1 MYELFLSFFFLLQMA
16 LSAATPILRG
26 FLSDL
31 DCRWC
36 VIAGSVDDRTP
47 EEMGTKVSLILLIK
61 DFYSSIVVVFTSH
74 RHKLDIVIATT
85 PTKGFFMTKNRFLRA
100 CSFL

>member
-1 MYELFLSFFFLLQMA
+1 MA

-47 EEMGTKVSLILLIK
+47 EEMGIKVSLILLIK
-61 DFYSSIVVVFTSH
+61 GFYLSSCVHV
-74 RHKLDIVIATT
+74 LYL
-85 PTKGFFMTKNRFLRA
+85 PTYNAHFFPAEKAPKIEMHIIHGTLYFRLAFLI
-100 CSFL
+100 SI

>member
-1 MYELFLSFFFLLQMA
+1 MLFR
-16 LSAATPILRG
+16 SAATPILRG

-47 EEMGTKVSLILLIK
+47 EEMGIKVSLTLLFK
-61 DFYSSIVVVFTSH
+61 GFYSSIFVVFTSH
-74 RHKLDIVIATT
+74 RHKHDIILTTTAT
-85 PTKGFFMTKNRFLRA
+85 KDFFMTKNRCLRT

>member
-1 MYELFLSFFFLLQMA
+1 MA

-47 EEMGTKVSLILLIK
+47 EEMGIKVSLILLFK
-61 DFYSSIVVVFTSH
+61 DFIH
-74 RHKLDIVIATT
+74 L
-85 PTKGFFMTKNRFLRA
+85 
-100 CSFL
+100 